1 MITRARIINE
11 KARADLSVQRA
22 SDELLTSTCDFE
34 LYDAR
39 AARRGA
45 ARRPRPARGAAF
57 DDLRRGR
64 ARSRALVV
72 KQRSSALIDAP
83 FDGRRRF
90 AHHFGDF
97 RDDEEL
103 GAIEHALLAEREA
116 LRLGEEREALE
127 HVGHFV
133 DRAAAHLVGVVLE
146 APFPVLVV
154 VDLAVAEQAEQPLDF
169 FVADGAAQ
177 ADAVDVAHRHEHGRF
192 VGDDAEMIE
201 TAGGAEN
208 GFLFDAFDDPETM
221 IRVND
226 LVADF
231 KCHGS
236 PC

>member
-1 MITRARIINE
+1 MPSSQFRDCAKTRAPRGE
-11 KARADLSVQRA
+11 PATGA
-22 SDELLTSTCDFE
+22 TG
-34 LYDAR
+34 DAR
-39 AARRGA
+39 HRLDDLGAGRRARLGREAALERA
-45 ARRPRPARGAAF
+45 VDAAF
-57 DDLRRGR
+57 DRE
-64 ARSRALVV
+64 
-72 KQRSSALIDAP
+72 
-83 FDGRRRF
+83 RRF
-90 AHHFGDF
+90 AHHFGHF

-116 LRLGEEREALE
+116 LRLGEERQALE

-133 DRAAAHLVGVVLE
+133 DRAAAHLVRVVLE

-169 FVADGAAQ
+169 FVGDGAAE
-177 ADAVDVAHRHEHGRF
+177 ADAVDVAHRNEHGGVVR
-192 VGDDAEMIE
+192 DDSQMVE

-208 GFLFDAFDDPETM
+208 GFVFDPLDDAETM